1 VPIKKKI
8 ERREKIR
15 EKKAE
20 IAADIESAIESELLD
35 RLKEGIYGDI
45 YNFNK
50 KVFNK
55 VMDGQEV
62 IEEDEVFYLN
72 FKNFSKRNLI

>member
-1 VPIKKKI
+1 MYYSTELVPIKKKA
-8 ERREKIR
+8 ERRDKIR

-20 IAADIESAIESELLD
+20 IAADVEGAIEKELLD

-50 KVFNK
+50 KAFDK
-55 VMDGQEV
+55 VMNDKE
-62 IEEDEVFYLN
+62 I
-72 FKNFSKRNLI
+72 